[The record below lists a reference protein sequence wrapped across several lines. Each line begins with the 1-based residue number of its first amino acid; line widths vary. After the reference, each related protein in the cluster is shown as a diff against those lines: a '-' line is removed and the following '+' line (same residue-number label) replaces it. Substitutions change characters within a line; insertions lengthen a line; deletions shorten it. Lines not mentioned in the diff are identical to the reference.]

1 MEKSENLYCKKVSFI
16 DEANAL
22 KYIKKLKET
31 SKRNKVPQ
39 RAYLCEVCLNWH
51 LTSSTEAINPDSNQA
66 ATLKTTIGRLERK
79 LVDAEN
85 RIKRLEK
92 EKAKHHEQVYEL
104 NQKVEVY
111 RKMSINK

>member
-1 MEKSENLYCKKVSFI
+1 MNDDKTYCKKVSFL

-31 SKRNKVPQ
+31 SKRVKVPQ

-51 LTSSTEAINPDSNQA
+51 LTSSTEAINPDSNQVT
-66 ATLKTTIGRLERK
+66 TLKTTIDRLERK
-79 LVDAEN
+79 LTASEN
-85 RIKRLEK
+85 RVKRLEK
-92 EKAKHHEQVYEL
+92 EKVKHHEQVYEL